1 MKNLHIKYF
10 GEVAEKTG
18 KSSELLELQEPSI
31 SHLIEHLKL
40 EYRLNSS
47 IIKIAINQELVTDD
61 QQSLSQDDEIA
72 VLSPFA
78 GG

>member
-1 MKNLHIKYF
+1 MEKINIKYF

-18 KSSELLELQEPSI
+18 KTMEELDESFNTVQDLTEY
-31 SHLIEHLKL
+31 LKST
-40 EYRLNSS
+40 YNLNGDA
-47 IIKIAINQELVTDD
+47 IKIAINRELASND
-61 QQSLSQDDEIA
+61 QPLNRTDEIA